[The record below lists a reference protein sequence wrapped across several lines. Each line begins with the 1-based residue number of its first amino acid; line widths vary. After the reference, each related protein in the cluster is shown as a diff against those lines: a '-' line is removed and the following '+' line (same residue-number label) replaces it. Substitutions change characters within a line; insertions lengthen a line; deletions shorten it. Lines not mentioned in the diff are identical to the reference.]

1 MSNNFANIK
10 KLFVNSNIKKAAER
24 GAGIM
29 KQLLYGMV
37 GGGPGAFIGDA
48 HRKAISLDSS
58 AKLAAGCF
66 SRDMD
71 KCLDQ
76 GKELGIDTER
86 CYKDYKEMAI
96 KESTRDDGIDFV
108 VIVTPNHTHYEIA
121 KAFLEAGINVSCEK
135 PLVTSVDE
143 ANELQAIANEKKLLF
158 MVTYTYIG
166 HITMK
171 YMRDLVKNGEIGTV
185 RTVMAEYPQGWLYNE
200 NDCGGKQGEWR
211 CDPKRSGRV
220 NCLGDLGTHV
230 ENAVSTVTG
239 LKIKRVLA
247 KMDIIVPGRKL
258 DDNDQIL
265 VEYEGGA
272 TGIYWTSQFA
282 IGCDNS
288 LRLRIYG
295 SKGTLL
301 WFQENPE
308 ELILIR
314 GDGIRQ
320 SIKRGYAAVSCD
332 AAKYGRLPAGHTEGW
347 IEAMGN
353 LYDSFTDC
361 LEAKKNGTFNNDM
374 IDYPTIDEGVNGLR
388 YVEACLKS
396 NDNGNIWV
404 EL

>member
-1 MSNNFANIK
+1 
-10 KLFVNSNIKKAAER
+10 
-24 GAGIM
+24 M

-48 HRKAISLDSS
+48 HRKAISIDSS

-66 SRDMD
+66 SRDRD
-71 KCLDQ
+71 KCLQQ
-76 GKELGIDTER
+76 GNELGIESAR
-86 CYKDYKEMAI
+86 CYRDYREMAL
-96 KESTRDDGIDFV
+96 KESEREDGIDFV

-121 KAFLEAGINVSCEK
+121 KAFLEAGINVACDK
-135 PLVTSVDE
+135 PLVTSLKE
-143 ANELQAIANEKKLLF
+143 ANELKALAREKNVLF
-158 MVTYTYIG
+158 MVTYTYTG
-166 HITMK
+166 HVTMK
-171 YMRDLVKNGEIGTV
+171 YMRDLIKNGEIGEV

-200 NDCGGKQGEWR
+200 KECGGKQGEWR
-211 CDPKRSGRV
+211 CDPERSGRV

-230 ENAVSTVTG
+230 ENAVATVTG

-247 KMDIIVPGRKL
+247 KMDVVVPGRKL

-272 TGIYWTSQFA
+272 TGINWTSQFA

-308 ELILIR
+308 EVILIR
-314 GDGIRQ
+314 EDGVRQ
-320 SIKRGYAAVSCD
+320 SIKRGYASVSPD
-332 AAKYGRLPAGHTEGW
+332 AARYGRLPAGHTEGW
-347 IEAMGN
+347 LEAMGN

-361 LEAKKNGTFNNDM
+361 LVARKNGTFHEEM
-374 IDYPTIDEGVNGLR
+374 IDYPTIDEGVEGLR